1 MLDSTLPCPGCK
13 RRVITLHDILYAP
26 LDGTA
31 QCRVCGRLSRLD
43 LFSRWVI
50 SCVIAVILP
59 GLLLYWELFYS
70 GHLFAVSLL
79 VILAA
84 WRILTFLIFPILALE
99 EVAAKSG
106 VDKKQS
112 IVILAIL
119 LSAAMMIDGVMSSR
133 FQSEQAADVRR
144 LTSSEAR

>member
-1 MLDSTLPCPGCK
+1 MLDSTLACPGCK

-31 QCRVCGRLSRLD
+31 RCRVCGRVARLD
-43 LFSRWVI
+43 LFSRWII

-79 VILAA
+79 FILVA

-99 EVAAKSG
+99 EVAAKSA

-119 LSAAMMIDGVMSSR
+119 LSAAMVIDGFISSR
-133 FQSEQAADVRR
+133 FESEQAGDVRR
-144 LTSSEAR
+144 LTSSEPR